1 LGPISEDGSAVVKLV
16 YDHRVL
22 DGAVVARCL
31 NELEETLNTQI
42 ARELSSGRDEGFAR
56 AAAA

>member
-1 LGPISEDGSAVVKLV
+1 VVKLV